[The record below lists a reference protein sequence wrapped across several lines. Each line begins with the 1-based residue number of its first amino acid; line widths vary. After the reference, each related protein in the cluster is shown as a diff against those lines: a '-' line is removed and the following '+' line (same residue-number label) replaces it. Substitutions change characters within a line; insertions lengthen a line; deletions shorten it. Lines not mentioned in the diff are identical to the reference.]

1 MANDSFT
8 ETTSTGWFSRIGNS
22 IKGIL
27 FGIIL
32 CLAATAL
39 LWWNEGRSVT
49 TAKGLA
55 EGAKITIDAGSD
67 KVDAA
72 NEGKLVHV
80 TGRADAKDI
89 VKDDVFGAAS
99 PGLIKLKRNV
109 ELYQWVEEKKETKKT
124 ELGGKETTVTEYT
137 YKTQW
142 DDEVHDSSQFRKPE
156 GHLNPAPRFESETFT
171 SAAATLGAFRL
182 PESLLSAW
190 SDYKPHPL
198 PKVEE
203 LPDELRKTAKI
214 QGDWLVISATPDA
227 PKVGDARVQFE
238 SITAGDA
245 SVLSRQ
251 VKDTFEPFPTKAGT
265 TIARIGSGVLSKEEM
280 FAAAESENNIMTWL
294 LRGLGFLLMC
304 IGLGMLLAP
313 LKVVADVVP
322 FMGRIVG
329 AGTGFVSFMLGLSI
343 TFTIVALAWLWYRPL
358 LGIALLAVAGGGLF
372 LLGKAS
378 AKKAA

>member
-8 ETTSTGWFSRIGNS
+8 ETTSTSWFSRIGNS

-27 FGIIL
+27 VGIIF
-32 CLAATAL
+32 CIGAAAL

-55 EGAKITIDAGSD
+55 EGAKITIDVSAD
-67 KVDAA
+67 KIDPS
-72 NEGKLVHV
+72 NEGKLIHV
-80 TGRADAKDI
+80 TGKADAKDV
-89 VKDDVFGAAS
+89 VKDEVFGATTI
-99 PGLIKLKRNV
+99 GLIKLRRNV
-109 ELYQWVEEKKETKKT
+109 ELFQWVEDKKETKKT

-137 YKTQW
+137 YTTQW

-156 GHLNPAPRFESETFT
+156 GHANPEPHFKPETFM
-171 SAAATLGAFRL
+171 SQAATLGAFRL

-190 SDYKPHPL
+190 SDYKPHAL

-203 LPDELRKTAKI
+203 LPAELSKTAKI
-214 QGDWLVISATPDA
+214 QGDWLVISATPDT

-245 SVLSRQ
+245 SVLARQ

-265 TIARIGSGVLSKEEM
+265 TISRINSGVLSKEAM
-280 FAAAESENNIMTWL
+280 FAAAESENAIMTWI
-294 LRGLGFLLMC
+294 LRLVGFVLMT

-313 LKVVADVVP
+313 LKVLADVVP
-322 FMGRIVG
+322 FLGRIVG
-329 AGTGFVSFMLGLSI
+329 AGTGFVSFILALSL
-343 TFTIVALAWLWYRPL
+343 TFTIIALAWLWYRPL
-358 LGIALLAVAGGGLF
+358 LGIALLAVAGGGF
-372 LLGKAS
+372 FVLGRAS
-378 AKKAA
+378 VKKAA